1 MQKQFDVWRG
11 LAVAAVAGVAIA
23 AAGCQSD
30 SNADANG
37 GFASGGATATQAS
50 PGAVPSGNQGT
61 SGTQTTGYN
70 TTGNANKQAGNEE
83 PAPTVDEPEPQPV
96 NIPPPP
102 PGYQKGPYKVVDPNC
117 SKLDPLFRPGS
128 MQLNASYGDGA
139 PSARIQD
146 SGGWDKILSW
156 GAGGGGG
163 GSGGG
168 GSKNPC

>member
-11 LAVAAVAGVAIA
+11 LAIAAVAGVAIA

-102 PGYQKGPYKVVDPNC
+102 PGYQKSVQGRR
-117 SKLDPLFRPGS
+117 SELLQLDPLFRPGS

-146 SGGWDKILSW
+146 SGG
-156 GAGGGGG
+156 
-163 GSGGG
+163 
-168 GSKNPC
+168 